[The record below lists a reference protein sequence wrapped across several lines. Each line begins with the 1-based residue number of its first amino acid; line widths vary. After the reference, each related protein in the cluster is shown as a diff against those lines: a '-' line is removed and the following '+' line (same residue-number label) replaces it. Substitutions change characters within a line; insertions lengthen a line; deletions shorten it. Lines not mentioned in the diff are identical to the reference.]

1 MSLPFACLG
10 PILAFLGV
18 LAIAF
23 WLRVYHIGE
32 DCFDCDELYA
42 VRIQGVTPKAVAA
55 VMARDGF
62 HTNHPP
68 LMTVPFLAWNAV
80 FGSSEAAVR
89 GLPLLAGMVA
99 VAAVFAFGCVLGRPW
114 AGAFGA
120 ALLAIN
126 PLHIT
131 YSAEARQYALVTA
144 LLSVAHVLFVLALRK
159 PARGFVLAYYLVAVW
174 AALTHYFAVPV
185 LLGHTAAAA
194 WLMRKPGPTR
204 LPAARLFL
212 AVGLAGLPYVA
223 WLPVIRFQTHM
234 KWDHLT
240 PLTPGSL
247 ADSLAELFGLG
258 GWGTTIGLGLSLAAL
273 GLAAF
278 GVWAAWRVAVPVAP
292 AAKPLLPAWLG
303 WFVLLAIGLL
313 GGTGFAFLFPR
324 MIEPTARE
332 TLSSYGYDAAI
343 VNEEVSLLQQTGL
356 LGAGCV
362 ALAGVVLLAW
372 RRLETQSN
380 YVNESPPTA
389 VGGCASAGL
398 LLAFFLLVPVAV
410 IALGG
415 LTGIPFHQTRNL
427 LVILPA
433 VCLAWGFGLERFSRT
448 VPGMIAALVVVLGM
462 IFAAGQ
468 YHAVGRIVGRDG
480 PRLGIDTIDWR
491 GVRAWLAEYRAER
504 TVVLVDR
511 PATDPGLYYLAAFN
525 PVRMPAD
532 AVPADLPGRIVFV
545 QLVGNAFSEQA
556 REKLIEARGPFTKV
570 AEGNGWEV
578 FTHGEQGQRRP

>member
-1 MSLPFACLG
+1 MTPPSARLG
-10 PILAFLGV
+10 PNLAFLGV
-18 LAIAF
+18 LAVAF
-23 WLRVYHIGE
+23 SLRAYHIGD

-80 FGSSEAAVR
+80 FGTSEAAVR
-89 GLPLLAGMVA
+89 GLPLLAGVVA
-99 VAAVFAFGCVLGRPW
+99 VAVVFAFGCVLGRPW
-114 AGAFGA
+114 AGVFGA

-126 PLHIT
+126 PLHII

-144 LLSVAHVLFVLALRK
+144 LLAVAHVLFVLALRR
-159 PARGFVLAYYLVAVW
+159 PARGYVLAYYLVAAW

-185 LLGHTAAAA
+185 LLGHTAAAT
-194 WLMRKPGPTR
+194 WLLCKPGPTR

-212 AVGLAGLPYVA
+212 AVGLAGLPYLA

-247 ADSLAELFGLG
+247 IDSLTELFGLG
-258 GWGTTIGLGLSLAAL
+258 GWGTAIGLGLSLAAL

-278 GVWAAWRVAVPVAP
+278 GVWAAWRIAVP
-292 AAKPLLPAWLG
+292 AARAVKPLLPAWLG
-303 WFVLLAIGLL
+303 WFVLAIGLL
-313 GGTGFAFLFPR
+313 GGAGFAFAFPR

-343 VNEEVSLLQQTGL
+343 VNEEVGLLRQTGL

-362 ALAGVVLLAW
+362 VLAGVVLVVWQRVEIKCNPA
-372 RRLETQSN
+372 
-380 YVNESPPTA
+380 NESPPTA
-389 VGGCASAGL
+389 VGGTASAGL
-398 LLAFFLLVPVAV
+398 LLTFFLLVPVAV

-427 LVILPA
+427 LVMLPA
-433 VCLAWGFGLERFSRT
+433 VCLAWGFGLERFSRS
-448 VPGMIAALVVVLGM
+448 VLGMIVASVVVLGM

-491 GVRAWLAEYRAER
+491 GVRAWLAEQRAER

-511 PATDPGLYYLAAFN
+511 PATDPALYYLAAFN

-532 AVPADLPGRIVFV
+532 TVPVDLPARIVFV
-545 QLVGNAFSEQA
+545 HLVGNTFSERA
-556 REKLIEARGPFTKV
+556 REKLIEARPLVKLAAGD
-570 AEGNGWEV
+570 GWEV
-578 FTHGEQGQRRP
+578 YAISDP